1 VGQRR
6 IHKGILK
13 YFKTS
18 KNENTAFKNLLQAA
32 KTVLRVKFIAASG
45 YIHKENIANQYL
57 VFPAF
62 LSYI

>member
-1 VGQRR
+1 M
-6 IHKGILK
+6 
-13 YFKTS
+13 S

-62 LSYI
+62 LSYINIV